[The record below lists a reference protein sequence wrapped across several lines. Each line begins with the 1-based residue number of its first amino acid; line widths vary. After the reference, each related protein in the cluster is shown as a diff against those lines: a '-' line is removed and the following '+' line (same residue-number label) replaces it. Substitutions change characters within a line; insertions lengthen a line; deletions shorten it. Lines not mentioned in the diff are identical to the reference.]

1 MLIKTP
7 LDSDIP
13 KLIAIAIET
22 FEPFYEGYVHP
33 LLGDAV
39 FQHQHGNWR
48 KDYESNIPTLH
59 FPEEGRIMALA
70 EVEGLIVGFIA
81 WKTGAKEGHGEIYL
95 LAVAPNHRRTNVGRT
110 LCLHVMQEMKSKDV
124 VVVEI
129 GTGGDAFHAPARA
142 LYESLGFA
150 MIPVAAYLK
159 KI

>member
-22 FEPFYEGYVHP
+22 FRPFYEGYVHS

-48 KDYESNIPTLH
+48 EDYENEIPSLDS
-59 FPEEGRIMALA
+59 PEEGRFMAQA
-70 EVEGLIVGFIA
+70 EVEGHIAGFIA
-81 WKTGAKEGHGEIYL
+81 WKIGAKQGHGEIYL
-95 LAVAPNHRRTNVGRT
+95 LAVAPNHRRTNVART
-110 LCLHVMQEMKSKDV
+110 LCSHAMHEMKSNDV
-124 VVVEI
+124 VVVEV
-129 GTGGDAFHAPARA
+129 GTGGDEFHAPARA
-142 LYESLGFA
+142 LYESLGFT